1 MKRSTAAVLFVFV
14 LPLVWSCELDTRG
27 WGGLCIS
34 GGEASDLSYVEP
46 YDFSDKKT
54 FEKDSQIVVYHG
66 SACGKLTQ
74 KISEDEIIL
83 QGSRRIPRWAT
94 HATVFLNGWKLEYE
108 SDDHHVRTLGVGIGH
123 INLTVN
129 QNRKEVTWAAIGA
142 LGDYNFDDAYNFCY
156 HYTVIAWNEAK
167 IDLSVDHDENCA
179 SGASTYNMYPVAGYL
194 QNNVF
199 RRRVIAGV
207 VPRGFFFRVAQKED
221 HHLLQLS
228 YNIVGSERILQNK
241 IYDSYP
247 ESTNPLLQNSSR
259 FDSAG
264 VLSWSTQVIFKDN
277 QERWEPNI
285 EKNGYYF
292 GEMVTGIGGKDLGV
306 IHPPFLI
313 TPLDDEGWWE
323 SYVSSGSHLVVTKEF
338 TITNI
343 PYENAVPILSGWN
356 LHYEPIDGDHHVRK
370 IGIWIS
376 DWSYSKPFRASR
388 GTLKYTLSTI
398 LTDDE
403 ENSSLA
409 NHRVTVLGIKP
420 TALLQPEGGNVL
432 PDRDNE
438 F

>member
-1 MKRSTAAVLFVFV
+1 MKRSTAALLFVFV
-14 LPLVWSCELDTRG
+14 LPLVWSCEMETRG
-27 WGGLCIS
+27 WDGLCIS
-34 GGEASDLSYVEP
+34 GGEASGRSYVES

-74 KISEDEIIL
+74 KISEDEIVL
-83 QGSRRIPRWAT
+83 QGNRQIPRWAT

-108 SDDHHVRTLGVGIGH
+108 SDDHHVRTVGAGIGH

-129 QNRKEVTWAAIGA
+129 QNRKEVNWTATGV

-167 IDLSVDHDENCA
+167 INLAVDHDENCA
-179 SGASTYNMYPVAGYL
+179 SGTSTYNMYPIAGYL

-199 RRRVIAGV
+199 KRRVTAGV

-228 YNIVGSERILQNK
+228 YNVVGSERILQNK
-241 IYDSYP
+241 IYDNNP
-247 ESTNPLLQNSSR
+247 ESTNTLPRNSSR
-259 FDSAG
+259 YDSAG
-264 VLSWSTQVIFKDN
+264 VLSWKTQGIFKDN
-277 QERWEPNI
+277 QERWEPFI
-285 EKNGYYF
+285 EDKGYYF
-292 GEMVTGIGGKDLGV
+292 GEMVTGIGGKDLGI
-306 IHPPFLI
+306 IHPPFLGM
-313 TPLDDEGWWE
+313 PVDDNGFWTGTIPQG
-323 SYVSSGSHLVVTKEF
+323 SNQIVSKEY

-343 PYENAVPILSGWN
+343 PYENALPVLSGWDI
-356 LHYEPIDGDHHVRK
+356 HYEGGDHHVRK

-376 DWSYSKPFRASR
+376 DWSYSKPVRASR

-420 TALLQPEGGNVL
+420 TAIAQPEDGNIL
-432 PDRDNE
+432 PELDND